1 MERATPESTKVLLIV
16 VDYMN
21 NEETS
26 YILNVDDKDFNML
39 KNINRK
45 EPGVLENYR
54 RFGLNPVLL
63 WNHLTIMH
71 YLGVNYYAS
80 PDQFYAYRNYS
91 VENDPALQVLFDGRD
106 PIIRWNNY
114 KKWDKEEFITEGTD
128 CEDVEHFFI
137 VRMPYD

>member
-1 MERATPESTKVLLIV
+1 MERATLRSTKVLIIV

-54 RFGLNPVLL
+54 EYGLDPML
-63 WNHLTIMH
+63 WFNHLTIMH

-91 VENDPALQVLFDGRD
+91 VDNDPALRELFVGLD
-106 PIIRWNNY
+106 PIIGWNNY
-114 KKWDKEEFITEGTD
+114 NKWNREDFETEDTN

-137 VRMPYD
+137 VITPH